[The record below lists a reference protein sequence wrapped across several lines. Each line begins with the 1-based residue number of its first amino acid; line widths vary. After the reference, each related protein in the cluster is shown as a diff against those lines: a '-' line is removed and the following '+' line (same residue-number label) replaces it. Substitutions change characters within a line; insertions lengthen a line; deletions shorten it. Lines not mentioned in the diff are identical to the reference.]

1 VWERVEGK
9 VQTLGTSNMSES
21 RQYAYGSY
29 VANGKHNPKSL
40 PLATL
45 VSARDKCNA
54 KRRDGDKRNNE
65 REGKSFGQNLFFHFH
80 QRLLLVDNIISSIFN
95 QSNISELG

>member
-1 VWERVEGK
+1 
-9 VQTLGTSNMSES
+9 MSES

-45 VSARDKCNA
+45 SQPETNA
-54 KRRDGDKRNNE
+54 MQRGEMEMKRNKRSE
-65 REGKSFGQNLFFHFH
+65 ESLLGQNLLPYFH
-80 QRLLLVDNIISSIFN
+80 
-95 QSNISELG
+95 

>member
-1 VWERVEGK
+1 
-9 VQTLGTSNMSES
+9 MSES

-54 KRRDGDKRNNE
+54 KRRDGDKRIMKE
-65 REGKSFGQNLFFHFH
+65 KESLLGQNPFFHIH
-80 QRLLLVDNIISSIFN
+80 QRLLLVDNII
-95 QSNISELG
+95 

>member
-1 VWERVEGK
+1 MVGSYK
-9 VQTLGTSNMSES
+9 MSES

-54 KRRDGDKRNNE
+54 KRRDGDKRE
-65 REGKSFGQNLFFHFH
+65 
-80 QRLLLVDNIISSIFN
+80 
-95 QSNISELG
+95 

>member
-1 VWERVEGK
+1 
-9 VQTLGTSNMSES
+9 MSES

-45 VSARDKCNA
+45 SQPETNA
-54 KRRDGDKRNNE
+54 MQRGEMEIKRNNE

-80 QRLLLVDNIISSIFN
+80 QRLLLVDNII
-95 QSNISELG
+95 